1 MTQQACPHRA
11 VGSPE
16 RWFVVKTECQLCFS
30 IIFYRYYEIRYN
42 YNQMMPSEFS
52 LHSLLGTSI
61 RPIHYRTTLALG
73 KTSQNSDASPNFS
86 LVIFHSDKATIRVR
100 GESILSYF
108 CTFIIKLTVNGFLN

>member
-42 YNQMMPSEFS
+42 YNQMMPSEFG
-52 LHSLLGTSI
+52 LHSLLETSI
-61 RPIHYRTTLALG
+61 RPIHYRTTLALR
-73 KTSQNSDASPNFS
+73 KTSQNFVASPNFS
-86 LVIFHSDKATIRVR
+86 LVIFFILIRLQLESK
-100 GESILSYF
+100 ESILSYF